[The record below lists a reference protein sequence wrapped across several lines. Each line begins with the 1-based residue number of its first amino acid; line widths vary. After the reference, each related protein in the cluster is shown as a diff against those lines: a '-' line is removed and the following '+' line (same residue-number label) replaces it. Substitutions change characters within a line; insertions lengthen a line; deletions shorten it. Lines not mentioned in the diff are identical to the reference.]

1 MNHLKH
7 LVSSAEL
14 TSVFL
19 TRTLESL
26 LFGNRDKNSEIE
38 YKIHYFFDIYLV
50 LKVALIKFIAILLM
64 LVKLATPGL
73 LKRIAFPENTVF
85 L

>member
-1 MNHLKH
+1 MNHF
-7 LVSSAEL
+7 VSSAEL

-38 YKIHYFFDIYLV
+38 YIIHYFFDIYLV
-50 LKVALIKFIAILLM
+50 LKVALTKFIATLLM

-73 LKRIAFPENTVF
+73 LKRTVFPENTVF